1 MTPTQH
7 DDAEPTVLRIPIS
20 SPPPG
25 PSLNQLPSDYLS
37 GASGEETVRDGASG
51 SKRGS
56 PSLNG
61 RAGASNRMSNN
72 GERVRAGERM
82 RAGESKLEQ

>member
-25 PSLNQLPSDYLS
+25 PSLNQLPYDYLS
-37 GASGEETVRDGASG
+37 GASGGELCETVRAEASEG
-51 SKRGS
+51 
-56 PSLNG
+56 
-61 RAGASNRMSNN
+61 
-72 GERVRAGERM
+72 V
-82 RAGESKLEQ
+82 QV